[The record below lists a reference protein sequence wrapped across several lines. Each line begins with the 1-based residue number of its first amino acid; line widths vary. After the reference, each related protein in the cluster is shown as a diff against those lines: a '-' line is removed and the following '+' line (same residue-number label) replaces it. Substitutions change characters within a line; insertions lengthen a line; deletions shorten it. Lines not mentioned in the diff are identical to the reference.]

1 MEQVVGGIVTGAL
14 QGWVNSLEA
23 LNALFTGLFIA
34 APAIGSMMLGPVER
48 RWPVVGRSVFATV
61 AAGIALTLLAT
72 LGFVLITRS
81 INAFVAPDRR
91 WEFYFP
97 YVAALLAAIA
107 VALQYRE
114 RDTFSWPRAAGLL
127 SAALTL
133 VVVVAAALGI
143 EELT

>member
-23 LNALFTGLFIA
+23 LNALFIGLFIA

-61 AAGIALTLLAT
+61 AAGIALTLL
-72 LGFVLITRS
+72 GFVLITRS

-97 YVAALLAAIA
+97 CVAALLAAIA